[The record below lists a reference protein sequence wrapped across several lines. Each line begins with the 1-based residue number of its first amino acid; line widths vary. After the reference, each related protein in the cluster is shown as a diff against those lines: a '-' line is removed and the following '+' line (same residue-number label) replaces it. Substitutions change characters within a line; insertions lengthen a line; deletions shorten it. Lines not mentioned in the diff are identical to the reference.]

1 MQRSANTAFAAALK
15 AILAGLLALG
25 LCACGQSASTGLQ
38 EGRAETG
45 ARGQMAPAGLLAG
58 LPPLSSLGSGSSAGR
73 SASTA
78 EEQELAGDVLYRKSA
93 NVTLDTVGHT
103 AAFNPADGELAFGIQ
118 EFELLPADR
127 AASLAIELSGV
138 DSGENVWVA
147 IANYSSGVWQTLQ
160 PSGNGS
166 YNIDLGGVSGVYS
179 NGTKMYVAVLG
190 WKAQFNL
197 LLARLG
203 LASGFYPGWTHTW
216 GSPGVDIGSRMAIDA
231 DGNILFASSYDSLS
245 AGNDD
250 FQRMALL
257 KMSPSGSLLQA
268 KTFQIL
274 DDTPASELLIFAE
287 LLRKDDGTL
296 YLVGRSNGTPSGEDG
311 VIIKLDAD
319 LNILWARLYD
329 TGADDD
335 LNCAA
340 LKANGD
346 LVCAGNSLYA
356 DDNFHQDAWLI
367 TVNGATGEMTDSKV
381 YEITDTS
388 EVPRYIDLDEAGG
401 KILLAGDMDGD
412 SLLGDAFLMSVALSG
427 GAPNWVRQYG
437 GPDSDYCT
445 GISRAGNGSAV
456 AAVNLENA
464 SDSVMLTIEGN
475 GSLSLESGYSDED
488 GTVGLSV
495 WRVIYN
501 EASGGPQMAGARVDD
516 QGNPV
521 GGVTSLIQFDGDLG
535 PLSGTTYG
543 WYFVDWRF
551 TPGELYTN
559 SFTGLGAT
567 LLPTVTPAGAG
578 SLTGKAGSGTFS
590 SLSPTV
596 SSPATVSTDA
606 VVTVSETPD
615 RFDGEITEDTDQDML
630 MVKRVLTQ

>member
-1 MQRSANTAFAAALK
+1 MQRSAHAAFAATLK

-25 LCACGQSASTGLQ
+25 LCACGQSDSTGLQ
-38 EGRAETG
+38 KGHADTG
-45 ARGQMAPAGLLAG
+45 ARGQTAPAGLLAG
-58 LPPLSSLGSGSSAGR
+58 LPPLSSLGSGSSARR

-147 IANYSSGVWQTLQ
+147 IANYSSGAWQTLQ

-197 LLARLG
+197 LLTRLG
-203 LASGFYPGWTHTW
+203 LADGFYPGWTHTW
-216 GSPGVDIGSRMAIDA
+216 GDIGVDIGSRIAIDA
-231 DGNILFASSYDSLS
+231 DGNVLFAGTYAAYPVTASDFGRISLL
-245 AGNDD
+245 
-250 FQRMALL
+250 QL
-257 KMSPSGSLLQA
+257 SPGGTLLQA
-268 KTFQIL
+268 KTFQVF
-274 DDTPASELLIFAE
+274 DDVDTTESLIFSE
-287 LLRKDDGTL
+287 MLRNDDGSV
-296 YLVGRSNGTPSGEDG
+296 YLIGRTSNAAGEDG
-311 VIIKLDAD
+311 VIIKLDAA
-319 LNILWARLYD
+319 LNILWSRAYD
-329 TGADDD
+329 TGSEDD

-340 LKANGD
+340 FMANGD
-346 LVCAGNSLYA
+346 LVCAGESLFA
-356 DDNFHQDAWLI
+356 EDNFNQDAWLI
-367 TVNGATGEMTDSKV
+367 TVNGATGDLMSSQL

-388 EVPRYIDLDEAGG
+388 EVIRYMDLDEAGG
-401 KILLAGDMDGD
+401 KVLLAGDMDG
-412 SLLGDAFLMSVALSG
+412 SEQPGEAFLMSVALSG

-464 SDSVMLTIEGN
+464 SDSVMLTIESD

-516 QGNPV
+516 QGSPV

-559 SFTGLGAT
+559 SFTGLGAA

-606 VVTVSETPD
+606 VVTVSETPN

-630 MVKRVLTQ
+630 MVKLVLTQ